1 MIVYNYDIACLHST
15 MSVLHRSLALI
26 AISTVS
32 QLPLYLMCIVCHGRR
47 D

>member
-15 MSVLHRSLALI
+15 MSVVHRSWALI

-32 QLPLYLMCIVCHGRR
+32 ER
-47 D
+47 DMMYIFVVA